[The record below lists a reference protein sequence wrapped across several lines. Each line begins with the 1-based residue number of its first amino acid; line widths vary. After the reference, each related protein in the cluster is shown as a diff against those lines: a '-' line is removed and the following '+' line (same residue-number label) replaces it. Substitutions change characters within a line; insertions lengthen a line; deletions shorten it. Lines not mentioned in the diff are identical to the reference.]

1 MKGGA
6 TQRMKI
12 STWQGTTATKLGGRA
27 GVAKARRGALR
38 QTRRKAG
45 ERRYG
50 PQVSNVTQASLKNT
64 SRGPLAR
71 PTRGAALDDHG
82 NRLTTVAGSGGVL
95 TAARSEGVHRNM
107 VKALVIPR
115 RKTSEQGRRRQ
126 RRRRSQGSRWVRLS
140 DEPSVT
146 RWDAAKSRRRPGAS
160 PDEQEDP
167 AGRGTARKVRHG
179 G

>member
-12 STWQGTTATKLGGRA
+12 STWQGTTAAKLGGRA

-45 ERRYG
+45 ERRCG
-50 PQVSNVTQASLKNT
+50 PQVSNVAQASLKNT
-64 SRGPLAR
+64 SGGRPAR
-71 PTRGAALDDHG
+71 RTGKAVLDDHG
-82 NRLTTVAGSGGVL
+82 NRLTTVASSARGNDGSTQRRV
-95 TAARSEGVHRNM
+95 ASEQE
-107 VKALVIPR
+107 KALVIPR

-126 RRRRSQGSRWVRLS
+126 RRRRSQGGRWVRQS

-146 RWDAAKSRRRPGAS
+146 RRDAAKSRRRPGAS
-160 PDEQEDP
+160 PVVQEDP